1 LRNLFFTLSEEVPDT
16 LVAWST
22 FENVDFSGIEDSYLI
37 EELPPTRIQ
46 DGKEALDQKTFAFDY
61 SDNVVTRDV
70 SAVIRDAELRLS
82 KYKDVGGSILYIITS
97 NESETNDTVTE
108 TNMAEKLLLNNI
120 KLVVAESGENLVKDL
135 FRFSVLSQGS
145 HYFTPFWESTA
156 FFTPI
161 NTEILNDCQN
171 GLKTERRMVRG
182 PLLLYFTFNLHL
194 KHKRALTRSFK
205 DPLILCIDIK

>member
-1 LRNLFFTLSEEVPDT
+1 MRK
-16 LVAWST
+16 
-22 FENVDFSGIEDSYLI
+22 FSSG
-37 EELPPTRIQ
+37 
-46 DGKEALDQKTFAFDY
+46 
-61 SDNVVTRDV
+61 
-70 SAVIRDAELRLS
+70 
-82 KYKDVGGSILYIITS
+82 
-97 NESETNDTVTE
+97 
-108 TNMAEKLLLNNI
+108 NI
-120 KLVVAESGENLVKDL
+120 KLVVAESGENLVKGL

-145 HYFTPFWESTA
+145 HYFTSFWQSSA

-161 NTEILNDCQN
+161 NTEILNDCEN